1 MPDVLGYAR
10 VSTSDQD
17 LAGQRLR
24 LEAAGAIRVFEDV
37 MSGKRFDRPGLN
49 ALMDFAREGDK
60 LCVVRLDRLGR
71 SLRELLE
78 IAETLKGLGIALCS
92 LEENLDTSTATGELI
107 FHVFASLAQFE
118 RRLISE
124 RTRDGILAAK
134 AKGKMPGRPALEA
147 NKIQAAF
154 ALIRAGLSPTE
165 AARQVGLGRSTVYRE
180 LQLRPDVLGSSG

>member
-147 NKIQAAF
+147 DKIEAAF

-165 AARQVGLGRSTVYRE
+165 AARHVGLGRSTVYRE

>member
-78 IAETLKGLGIALCS
+78 IAEILKGQGIALCS

-147 NKIQAAF
+147 DKIEAAF

-165 AARQVGLGRSTVYRE
+165 AARHVGLGRSTVYRE